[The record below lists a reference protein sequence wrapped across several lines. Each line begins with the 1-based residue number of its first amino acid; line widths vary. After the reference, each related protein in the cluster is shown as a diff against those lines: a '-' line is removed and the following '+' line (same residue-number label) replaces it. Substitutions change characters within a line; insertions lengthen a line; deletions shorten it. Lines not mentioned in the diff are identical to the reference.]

1 MKYIQSFYP
10 YAIWFS
16 SIDKGVPAA
25 NADGDM
31 RNIAEVTE
39 AELEKLQNSEP
50 MFRRLI
56 SDKKYRVLNKLPD
69 SYRPAATLINEARE
83 RADAAEKEL
92 AELKAKLEA
101 KETETKDT
109 ETKPETEGT
118 KAKTSKK
125 TNKKDE

>member
-69 SYRPAATLINEARE
+69 SYRPAATLVNEARE

-101 KETETKDT
+101 KETETK
-109 ETKPETEGT
+109 PETEGT